1 MSNKLTVGRPIKG
14 PPYRQFIC
22 KPPPPHR
29 RTVRPGV
36 GVRFFFKD
44 SPRSERSRRSF
55 QKEDT
60 RGPRGFLKTLAQRTG
75 PLRRVRSE
83 PTWVEERGGLFFS
96 TQFLGPPRKL
106 MSSFFKDPPRS
117 EGSRRNSLKKKHTG
131 RSPSGGIPQPMWTQ
145 SPGAG

>member
-75 PLRRVRSE
+75 PLRR
-83 PTWVEERGGLFFS
+83 PGACFFR
-96 TQFLGPPRKL
+96 PPRYAT
-106 MSSFFKDPPRS
+106 PV
-117 EGSRRNSLKKKHTG
+117 
-131 RSPSGGIPQPMWTQ
+131 
-145 SPGAG
+145 GALLCLFYF

>member
-60 RGPRGFLKTLAQRTG
+60 RGPKGFLKTFHIPYRT
-75 PLRRVRSE
+75 
-83 PTWVEERGGLFFS
+83 PTPSLITWCGG
-96 TQFLGPPRKL
+96 TVGGKGGGTPPPGDIL
-106 MSSFFKDPPRS
+106 CPHGQAGAPETS
-117 EGSRRNSLKKKHTG
+117 EGQAGFIYNKK
-131 RSPSGGIPQPMWTQ
+131 
-145 SPGAG
+145 

>member
-14 PPYRQFIC
+14 PPYRKFIC

-60 RGPRGFLKTLAQRTG
+60 RGPRGFLKTSPAAAVVRPGRGQIKKKAFFYPEG
-75 PLRRVRSE
+75 PLFDACLILQRASPPSKKGEKKALRNK
-83 PTWVEERGGLFFS
+83 PS
-96 TQFLGPPRKL
+96 TQ
-106 MSSFFKDPPRS
+106 
-117 EGSRRNSLKKKHTG
+117 EGSTG
-131 RSPSGGIPQPMWTQ
+131 L
-145 SPGAG
+145 